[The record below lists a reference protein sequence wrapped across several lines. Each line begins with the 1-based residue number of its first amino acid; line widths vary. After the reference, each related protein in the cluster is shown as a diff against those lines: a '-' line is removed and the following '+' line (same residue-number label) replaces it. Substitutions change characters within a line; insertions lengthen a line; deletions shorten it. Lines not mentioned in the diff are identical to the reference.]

1 MWTIEYESRQLV
13 ARHRGTLPVILS
25 CPHDGEDQPPG
36 VPRRSGDGLP
46 SVCDFS
52 REGDVDAAA
61 VTTALAQRV
70 LELGGEA
77 PYVVLA
83 EFHRRYIDANRPRE
97 CAYEVAE
104 AEPFYDEYHRTLRTF
119 VDDVR
124 AENGGLGLLFDVHGT
139 AGLAGDPAVIVLG
152 TDDGRTVARLL
163 AADPLALTRRRG
175 FPGLLRESGYAV
187 APSPGQPD
195 PPTLRG
201 GHTVRTYGSSH
212 ADGLDAI
219 QVELTR
225 PLRSDPKRRA
235 ELVDRLAHAIVSAA
249 ARYAD
254 LRTLSAIHSLRLL
267 GGGVVYEPEEPREGR
282 SAGAGASA
290 TGRYE

>member
-1 MWTIEYESRQLV
+1 MWTIEYDTTRLV
-13 ARHRGTLPVILS
+13 ARHRGTLPVILA
-25 CPHDGEDQPPG
+25 CPHGGEDQPPG

-46 SVCDFS
+46 SLCQFS
-52 REGDVDAAA
+52 RDGDVDSA
-61 VTTALAQRV
+61 VVATALAQRI
-70 LELGGEA
+70 LEISGEA

-83 EFHRRYIDANRPRE
+83 EYHRRYIDANRPRE

-104 AEPFYDEYHRTLRTF
+104 AEPFYDEYHDTLRAF

-124 AENGGLGLLFDVHGT
+124 AENGGLGLLFDLHGT
-139 AGLAGDPAVIVLG
+139 EGIPGDPTVIFLG
-152 TDDGRTVARLL
+152 TNDGRTVARLL
-163 AADPLALTRRRG
+163 AADAQALTRRRG
-175 FPGLLRESGYAV
+175 FPGLLRESGYVV
-187 APSPGQPD
+187 APAPGQPD
-195 PPTLRG
+195 PPFLRG
-201 GHTVRTYGSSH
+201 GHTVRTYGSAH

-225 PLRSDPKRRA
+225 PLRSDPELRA

-267 GGGVVYEPEEPREGR
+267 GGGVVYEPDSSRP
-282 SAGAGASA
+282 A
-290 TGRYE
+290 TNRDGC